1 MPVGRSCSPPVDFD
15 GGNPVCMVRH
25 SVQSKIHRRLR
36 ATPDR
41 LALFRFPLSA
51 FHRRSVSD

>member
-1 MPVGRSCSPPVDFD
+1 
-15 GGNPVCMVRH
+15 MVHR

-41 LALFRFPLSA
+41 LPAFRFPLSGFLFSPSA
-51 FHRRSVSD
+51 FAFRRWLR